1 VNLDALW
8 QRNRKFVL
16 GAVGGV
22 IAFFVLLWI
31 LTTGR
36 VGRQEAATRA
46 IGKAASDLR
55 TAMYTDAQERA
66 AQQRLATLRERNAGH
81 AALALPPLRPGFG
94 IPTGKAPA
102 QHYIELSG
110 ALRLDLVG
118 WALRNNCE
126 VDPSLGLPPVS
137 PTQHQ
142 QVERVLRGLDVVERV
157 VRLAVTSGARSV
169 EKITISDRG
178 HRAVGGRSAQLDLTQ
193 VQMEIVFVGKSP
205 TTFLRTIL
213 AEPAASRPLGLAG
226 LEVSP
231 PNPRSQ
237 ERRVL
242 FEFAVGGLPPAP
254 EKVQG

>member
-16 GAVGGV
+16 GTLGGV

-46 IGKAASDLR
+46 IGKAATDLR
-55 TAMYTDAQERA
+55 TAMYTDEQERA

-81 AALALPPLRPGFG
+81 AARALPPLRPAFG
-94 IPTGKAPA
+94 IPAGKAPA
-102 QHYIELSG
+102 QHYIELTG

-137 PTQHQ
+137 PTQRQ

-157 VRLAVTSGARSV
+157 VRIAVTSGARSV
-169 EKITISDRG
+169 EKIAIADRG
-178 HRAVGGRSAQLDLTQ
+178 RRAVGGRAAQLDLTP
-193 VQMEIVFVGKSP
+193 VQLEIVFVGKSP
-205 TTFLRTIL
+205 TPFLRAIL
-213 AEPAASRPLGLAG
+213 AEPEAGRPLGLAG

-231 PNPRSQ
+231 PSPRNQ
-237 ERRVL
+237 ERRIL
-242 FEFAVGGLPPAP
+242 LEFAVGGLPPAA
-254 EKVQG
+254 EAVQG